1 MIINLTEIFRK
12 FPISVTHDTRPSDP
26 AMPQVTKFKVLIH
39 SWHQRCWAPSARS
52 CLASTP
58 GPTSPSTPRATSAS
72 GRGTSP
78 TSPAGCTRS
87 VGEIVWL
94 TFYNRFK
101 DSHVTL
107 ARWRITP
114 CPGSGTGTRPSSPLT
129 ATRSSTTRGSPWSR
143 PGCGATTCSPSGD
156 SAVNKQR
163 QKINLYSD

>member
-1 MIINLTEIFRK
+1 M
-12 FPISVTHDTRPSDP
+12 THDTRPSDP

-39 SWHQRCWAPSARS
+39 SWHQGCWAPSARS

-87 VGEIVWL
+87 VGWGGDQHGTFVRL
-94 TFYNRFK
+94 TSYNRFK

-107 ARWRITP
+107 ARWRITQ
-114 CPGSGTGTRPSSPLT
+114 CRGSGTGTLPSSPLT
-129 ATRSSTTRGSPWSR
+129 ATRSSMTRGSPWSR
-143 PGCGATTCSPSGD
+143 PGCAATTCSPSGD
-156 SAVNKQR
+156 SALFLGSK
-163 QKINLYSD
+163 

>member
-1 MIINLTEIFRK
+1 M
-12 FPISVTHDTRPSDP
+12 THDTRPSDP

-39 SWHQRCWAPSARS
+39 SWHQGCWAPSARS

-87 VGEIVWL
+87 VGEISTEHFFGWL
-94 TFYNRFK
+94 LTT
-101 DSHVTL
+101 DSKIYILT
-107 ARWRITP
+107 RWRITP

-156 SAVNKQR
+156 SALFLGSK
-163 QKINLYSD
+163 